1 MLTSL
6 AAIWTIG
13 PWEILLVLL
22 LVVVLFGA
30 RKLPELGKGIGEGL
44 KSLKKGLREASD
56 EDGAESTENQDSATR
71 PT

>member
-6 AAIWTIG
+6 AAIWAIG

-30 RKLPELGKGIGEGL
+30 RKLPELGKGIGESL
-44 KSLKKGLREASD
+44 KNLKKGLREASD
-56 EDGAESTENQDSATR
+56 EDGAESTENKDSTTR